1 MLEAVRAIR
10 QFMRLLR
17 QTQAMVA
24 HGGIDARL
32 GETLE
37 ESGHVLDQAEEALLA
52 LSHIEDRWV
61 FEATAMLRA
70 HFNQLCRD
78 ATIAERHP
86 P

>member
-17 QTQAMVA
+17 QTQTMAA
-24 HGGIDARL
+24 EGILDATF
-32 GETLE
+32 GETLAK
-37 ESGHVLDQAEEALLA
+37 SGHVLDQAEEALLS
-52 LSHIEDRWV
+52 LSHVEDRWV

-78 ATIAERHP
+78 ASIAQRHTP
-86 P
+86 